1 MIAKKKSTH
10 KMNKK
15 NSDIFKVFIRF
26 LTSKNDLTKDRHLDE
41 TSLVL
46 V

>member
-1 MIAKKKSTH
+1 MIAKKATH

-15 NSDIFKVFIRF
+15 EDIFKVFIRF
-26 LTSKNDLTKDRHLDE
+26 LTSKNDLTKDRHLNE
-41 TSLVL
+41 TSFVI